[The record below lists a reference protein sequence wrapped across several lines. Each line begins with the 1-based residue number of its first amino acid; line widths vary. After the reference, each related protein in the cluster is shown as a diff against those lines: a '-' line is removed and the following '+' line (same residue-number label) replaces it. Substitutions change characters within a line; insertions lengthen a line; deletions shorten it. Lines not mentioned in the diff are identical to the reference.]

1 MRGNTYTAI
10 FIAEPLTTK
19 EQSDIRSGYEELYSS
34 LSSFEKSVWSYNENM
49 SRAVTESLSK
59 GMSQS
64 ITDGTSHTQSHTKSL
79 GINIGAN
86 TSRNSEVSHST
97 TKTSPNKIAVA
108 GRAISIAGSVL
119 SVVGTAFPIVAPLAA
134 VGVGAKVVGGAMEKE
149 PRVFL

>member
-10 FIAEPLTTK
+10 FIAEPLTTR

-86 TSRNSEVSHST
+86 ASRNSEVSHST
-97 TKTSPNKIAVA
+97 TITKPNKVALA
-108 GRAISIAGSVL
+108 GRAISMAG
-119 SVVGTAFPIVAPLAA
+119 
-134 VGVGAKVVGGAMEKE
+134 K
-149 PRVFL
+149 